1 MEGRAQ
7 TALTRFARF
16 FFFNVAARGLKLG
29 SDKLLLLKA

>member
-7 TALTRFARF
+7 TALTRFAR